1 MLRELAIYLYLFVFR
16 VIFNLCKLFP
26 EEKKTVGVA
35 SFGDNMMYTARA
47 LKQLDSQKI
56 IVLKDE
62 RCKYEFDSTID
73 QTFDFKVKK
82 PFDFIISIY
91 HLATASTVLID
102 NYQGFLAVTKFKPSV
117 RCIQLWHAA
126 GSLKK
131 FGLEDPTNEARTP
144 KAMKRFKQ
152 VYSRF
157 HYTIVGS
164 ENMVKTFQS
173 SFGLRD
179 DRFIRTG
186 IPRSDILFNKQVKHD
201 IYAELIEKYPMIKG
215 KKIILYAPTFR
226 HEQLEN
232 YQLDLDLK
240 QLYRDLSDDYVLF
253 VKLHPAVSNLVNY
266 EQYEGFVYD
275 VSYFTETNALLLV
288 TDILISDYSS
298 IPFEYALLEKP
309 MIFFAY
315 DMEHYKI
322 TNGLI
327 HDYENQ
333 MPGPVVFTTFEI
345 IRTIKEDD
353 FDLGSVR
360 AFSDEWNEYSSGNS
374 SMNLAR
380 FIAGVEEEEKEREEV
395 LV

>member
-1 MLRELAIYLYLFVFR
+1 MVRELSITIYLFMFR
-16 VIFNLCKLFP
+16 VIFNICKLFP
-26 EEKKTVGVA
+26 KEKKIVAVA
-35 SFGDNMMYTARA
+35 SFGDNIMYTARA
-47 LKQLDSQKI
+47 LKQLDDQKI

-62 RCKYEFDSTID
+62 KCKYELDSTID

-82 PFDFIISIY
+82 PFDFIKSIY

-102 NYQGFLAVTKFKPSV
+102 NYQGFLAVTEFRPGV

-126 GSLKK
+126 GSLKR
-131 FGLEDPTNEARTP
+131 FGLEDPTNEARTS
-144 KAMKRFKQ
+144 KAMERFKQ

-164 ENMVKTFQS
+164 EKMVETFQR
-173 SFGLRD
+173 SFDLSD
-179 DRFIRTG
+179 ERFIRTG
-186 IPRSDILFNKQVKHD
+186 IPRSDILFNEQVKHD
-201 IYAELIEKYPMIKG
+201 VYGELIEKHPMIKG

-232 YQLDLDLK
+232 YQLELDLK

-253 VKLHPAVSNLVNY
+253 IKLHPAVSNLVNY

-315 DMEHYKI
+315 DMDEYKI

-327 HDYENQ
+327 HDYETQ

-353 FDLGSVR
+353 FDLGQVR
-360 AFSDEWNEYSSGNS
+360 AFSDEWNEYSTGNA

-380 FIAGVEEEEKEREEV
+380 FITGVEEEEKEREEV
-395 LV
+395 SV

>member
-1 MLRELAIYLYLFVFR
+1 MLRELAVHLYLFVFR

-26 EEKKTVGVA
+26 QEKKVVGIA
-35 SFGDNMMYTARA
+35 SFGDNIMYTARA
-47 LKQLDSQKI
+47 LKQLDNQKI

-62 RCKYEFDSTID
+62 KCKYEFDSTIN

-82 PFDFIISIY
+82 PFDFIQSIY

-102 NYQGFLAVTKFKPSV
+102 NYQGFLAVTKFRPGV

-126 GSLKK
+126 GSLKQ
-131 FGLEDPTNEARTP
+131 FGLEDPTNEARTS
-144 KAMKRFKQ
+144 KAIERFKQ

-164 ENMVKTFQS
+164 ENMVETFQN
-173 SFGLRD
+173 SFGLSD
-179 DRFIRTG
+179 ERFIRTG
-186 IPRSDILFNKQVKHD
+186 IPRSDILFNEQVKHD
-201 IYAELIEKYPMIKG
+201 VYAELIEKYPMIQG

-232 YQLDLDLK
+232 YHLELDLK

-315 DMEHYKI
+315 DMEQYKI

-353 FDLGSVR
+353 FDLGRVR
-360 AFSDEWNEYSSGNS
+360 AFSDEWNEYSTGNA
-374 SMNLAR
+374 SMNVAR